1 MARTPTFIREFVPY
15 STVKQ
20 NELKWSSYAASRIS
34 YNRNLLAREF
44 GVDPDKV
51 YSTFARNFKKH
62 TKDFPLA
69 AVDTGTEKNKRDY
82 EKQEQYVLFL
92 WQYYVVDKPKKPTL
106 PKEPKETTVQ
116 KPKVEDSYGE
126 QEIDPD
132 NPYAGDTDDPPM
144 IAEMG
149 RVKSKKGGALK
160 KPKATVSKTYVP
172 AGPSKD
178 DLLGDAAEEIDPR
191 IAELLGLEDGFDFS
205 YDDYLT
211 MLKEWQVAA
220 RMTDSK
226 VSTDDSMLIDEERKR
241 VRSKTGKFKV
251 NVKKVDKTTT
261 KPATKPTSGMVG
273 GGPEKPQLLL
283 APGEDGKK
291 KRKKRK
297 ASLEENVAAIRKSVE
312 KIFKVLNGQFEAIKK
327 KSELDRRNK
336 QKEKRRKKESALEGA
351 GKFMMNQAMKLA
363 APTFDLLDR
372 LFKFLGT
379 IILGRVLVKLL
390 EWLADPKNKEKVE
403 SLGRFLEDWW
413 PVLLS
418 AFVLFATP
426 LGGLIRSVLAGV
438 VKLSMFMAKKA
449 IPGLLRFARAHPL
462 AAAATVVVGGAA
474 IGGIMQSQT
483 QSNDPERAKE
493 GKTQLDDTLEFGGV
507 TGDPMGALAF
517 RGGGRVPRYSRGG
530 GIQRNKRTMPSGGK
544 ITHSTGK
551 KVRGAGKDTQ
561 MIVAQP
567 GEIVMSKPAVDKIG
581 APFLLG
587 LNKMGGGTNQP
598 TYSKMGDIQFA
609 QGGGQIGVN
618 INDNLNNLSI
628 QELSK
633 LLDPTEPGARRPH
646 VFRAAR
652 EARQRY
658 SAAPREEIERQALI
672 ATIRAVRSPEPQQSS
687 RSPLLSSTSRREST
701 SGTSMA
707 GAMTGR
713 RTSPPPPP
721 SSPQMQ
727 TQESESD
734 SEMGVQGPSNM
745 LPISAGAAPFSGVI
759 PTQKNDN
766 RAATPKPP
774 PAMIGKGNLPIAPEA
789 PTPEVS
795 VIASSNVVDSG
806 GKRPPGSTGAR
817 DLPTDFQAF
826 YQTELRIQMLAIY
839 GITEVE

>member
-51 YSTFARNFKKH
+51 YSIFARNFKKH

-69 AVDTGTEKNKRDY
+69 AVDTGSEKNNRDY

-92 WQYYVVDKPKKPTL
+92 WQYYVVDKPKKPSL

-116 KPKVEDSYGE
+116 KPKVEDSYDE

-132 NPYAGDTDDPPM
+132 NPYAGDVDDPPM

-149 RVKSKKGGALK
+149 RAKPKKGGALK

-191 IAELLGLEDGFDFS
+191 IAELLGLQDGFDFS

-226 VSTDDSMLIDEERKR
+226 VSTEDSMLIDEERKR
-241 VRSKTGKFKV
+241 VRGKTGKFKV
-251 NVKKVDKTTT
+251 NVKSVNKPTA
-261 KPATKPTSGMVG
+261 KPATRPTAGMVG
-273 GGPEKPQLLL
+273 GPPQQPQLLL

-291 KRKKRK
+291 KRKRK
-297 ASLEENVAAIRKSVE
+297 ASLEENVAAIRKSVD

-327 KSELDRRNK
+327 QAELDRRNK
-336 QKEKRRKKESALEGA
+336 QKEKRKKRENALEGA
-351 GKFMMNQAMKLA
+351 GKFMLNQARKLA

-372 LFKFLGT
+372 LFKFIGT
-379 IILGRVLVKLL
+379 ILLGRVMIKLL
-390 EWLADPKNKEKVE
+390 EWLSDPENKEKVE

-426 LGGLIRSVLAGV
+426 LGALIRSVLAGV

-449 IPGLLRFARAHPL
+449 IPGLLRFAKAHPL
-462 AAAATVVVGGAA
+462 AAAATVIVGGAA
-474 IGGIMQSQT
+474 VGGIMQSQT

-493 GKTQLDDTLEFGGV
+493 GKTQLDDTLEFGGA
-507 TGDPMGALAF
+507 TGDPMSALMF
-517 RGGGRVPRYSRGG
+517 RGGGQVPRYSKGG
-530 GIQRNKRTMPSGGK
+530 GVQRNRRTMPSGGK
-544 ITHSTGK
+544 VTHSTGK
-551 KVRGAGKDTQ
+551 RVKGAGKDTQ

-598 TYSKMGDIQFA
+598 TYSKFGDIEFA
-609 QGGGQIGVN
+609 QGGGQIGVD
-618 INDNLNNLSI
+618 INDNLNNLSVK
-628 QELSK
+628 ELVK

-652 EARQRY
+652 EARQMY
-658 SAAPREEIERQALI
+658 ADAPREEKDRQVLI
-672 ATIRAVRSPEPQQSS
+672 ATIRAARSPEPSQSF
-687 RSPLLSSTSRREST
+687 RPLLSSSTPRREERTGNSV
-701 SGTSMA
+701 A

-713 RTSPPPPP
+713 RPSPPPP
-721 SSPQMQ
+721 SPQMQ
-727 TQESESD
+727 TEEGGSE
-734 SEMGVQGPSNM
+734 SEMGPQGPSNI
-745 LPISAGAAPFSGVI
+745 LSSSAGAAPLTGVI
-759 PTQKNDN
+759 PQLQKPPS
-766 RAATPKPP
+766 ATPKPP
-774 PAMIGKGNLPIAPEA
+774 PAMLGKGNLPPAPEA
-789 PTPEVS
+789 PTPQVS
-795 VIASSNVVDSG
+795 VMASANTVDTG
-806 GKRPPGSTGAR
+806 GKRAPGSTGAR

-826 YQTELRIQMLAIY
+826 YQTELRLQMLAIY